1 MDWGSQG
8 CGRSEVESGQCRLCT
23 EPLWC
28 NDPGSSFG
36 FAGRI
41 DSPEAWIDEFFDRD
55 GGRAYGTRQCKWKPS
70 QKDLF
75 IASMRLRFKHRAE
88 LPPDPFGRHHDH
100 ANTWNEVNTYVD
112 PEGVLAQALWDNLL
126 GALYIRTAGTNDDGS
141 DSGDLAAVRRLAA
154 HWRSLGKEVPV
165 FAVNAEPVYPA
176 ELISMWSANTKV
188 DLEAA
193 PYFLER
199 LE

>member
-1 MDWGSQG
+1 MDSGYCGGPCGNDAHCKQLAAGCGASVDAIAGHANGGDGNGNVGRRSVDWGSQG

-75 IASMRLRFKHRAE
+75 IASM
-88 LPPDPFGRHHDH
+88 H
-100 ANTWNEVNTYVD
+100 AYIYATTNSFLHPSMPQCT
-112 PEGVLAQALWDNLL
+112 LASFS
-126 GALYIRTAGTNDDGS
+126 I
-141 DSGDLAAVRRLAA
+141 
-154 HWRSLGKEVPV
+154 
-165 FAVNAEPVYPA
+165 
-176 ELISMWSANTKV
+176 
-188 DLEAA
+188 
-193 PYFLER
+193 
-199 LE
+199 